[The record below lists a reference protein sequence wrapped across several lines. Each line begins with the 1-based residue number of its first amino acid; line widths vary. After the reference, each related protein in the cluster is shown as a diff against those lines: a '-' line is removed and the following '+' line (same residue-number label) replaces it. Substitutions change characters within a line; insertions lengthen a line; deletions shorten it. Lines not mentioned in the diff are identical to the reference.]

1 MCKITFDT
9 VYRANQRTM
18 SQAKD
23 IHRVLST
30 VASHDKLNV
39 SVSVYGKVLRQNIS
53 TEKIKESFE
62 RALHYYGKEV

>member
-23 IHRVLST
+23 IHSVLST

-39 SVSVYGKVLRQNIS
+39 SVSVYGKVFRQ